1 MGSRPAGKP
10 GPGLLTVL
18 LGAVGAGPLLL
29 YGLSAT
35 SERIIGDLGIDEA
48 QFGLLATV
56 CFACAA
62 FGNATLGR
70 LADRHSDLSLM
81 TVVFVLSTA
90 ALLLAAVPAGYWL
103 LLVAVGMSGF
113 AQSFPNGVTNRILLQ
128 RVPAR
133 RRIGWVGVKQSGVQ
147 VSQLTASLI
156 FPLLALGMGW
166 RGAALVTTLLPLV
179 LLVLT
184 WRSLRSVPLLP
195 EAQSRPAE
203 PTSSAQNGGSRARRY
218 PAMVWALAAFGL
230 LNGIGVQATNV
241 YMPLFA
247 VRELDFSLVL
257 GGVTAAVSGVVGV
270 MARVGWARVMAR
282 GASGPLVLLTLGIL
296 AFAGA
301 ASFYGAWATGWSP
314 LLWTAVALHGVSALG
329 VSVVVMSALMRVIP
343 SESMA
348 SASAVV
354 TAGMFAGFAA
364 GPVAMGA
371 IISSPGGFQLGWV
384 AVGAVYLLCMGLAAV
399 LIRRSRRSE

>member
-1 MGSRPAGKP
+1 M
-10 GPGLLTVL
+10 
-18 LGAVGAGPLLL
+18 
-29 YGLSAT
+29 
-35 SERIIGDLGIDEA
+35 
-48 QFGLLATV
+48 

-62 FGNATLGR
+62 IGNATLAR
-70 LADRHSDLSLM
+70 LADRNSDLTLM
-81 TVVFVLSTA
+81 TVVFLLSA
-90 ALLLAAVPAGYWL
+90 SALALAAVPAGYWM
-103 LLVAVGMSGF
+103 LLVAVGISGF
-113 AQSFPNGVTNRILLQ
+113 AQSFPNGVTNRILLE
-128 RVPAR
+128 RVPAQ

-156 FPLLALGMGW
+156 FPLLALGVGW
-166 RGAALVTTLLPLV
+166 RGAALATTLLPLV
-179 LLVLT
+179 LLVLM
-184 WRSLRSVPLLP
+184 WRSLRAVPLLP
-195 EAQSRPAE
+195 EPQEASAE
-203 PTSSAQNGGSRARRY
+203 PAPPPDGGHRRVRRY
-218 PAMVWALAAFGL
+218 PGMVWALAAFGL

-257 GGVTAAVSGVVGV
+257 GGVTAAVAGAVGV

-282 GASGPLVLLTLGIL
+282 GASGPLVLLSLGLL
-296 AFAGA
+296 ALVGA
-301 ASFYGAWATGWSP
+301 ACFYGAWATDWAV
-314 LLWTAVALHGVSALG
+314 LMWAAVALHGISALG

-348 SASAVV
+348 SASGVV

-384 AVGAVYLLCMGLAAV
+384 AVGAVYLVCAALAAV
-399 LIRRSRRSE
+399 LIHRVRRSG